1 MMFQELRITHVASEY
16 LWPQSLR
23 TEVVSLLIIAPTVAR
38 VLHTVLGLGILV
50 PWAGL
55 MTCLGFQAS
64 ARMSQLDMDQN
75 LSQ

>member
-1 MMFQELRITHVASEY
+1 VFGELRITHVAFEY

-23 TEVVSLLIIAPTVAR
+23 TEVVSLSIIAPTAAW
-38 VLHTVLGLGILV
+38 VLRAVLGLGILV

-55 MTCLGFQAS
+55 MACLGFQAS